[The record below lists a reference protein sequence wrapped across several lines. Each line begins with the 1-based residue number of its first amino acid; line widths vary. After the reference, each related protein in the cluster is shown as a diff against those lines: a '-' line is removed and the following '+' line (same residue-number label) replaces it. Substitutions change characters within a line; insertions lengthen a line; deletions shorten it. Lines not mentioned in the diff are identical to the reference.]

1 MCLFAFCLQANLSR
15 HVQTLLLVCCR
26 GRYLLPS
33 HYSMVM
39 IEQPAP
45 PGCSGPPYLQMHL
58 ASAPVTLVM
67 NSPNYTALLAF
78 CEGNLTELSG
88 LPNTKSKGDAAKKQ
102 NTTFNADF
110 RFGPPVG
117 VPPTFRMTLDV
128 PEFMVRLPD
137 LTILIPIDTVCESR
151 SAATTYGR
159 ICSVSHAFCQGS
171 WWLGTAHYIVL
182 QIALHVSRND

>member
-1 MCLFAFCLQANLSR
+1 
-15 HVQTLLLVCCR
+15 
-26 GRYLLPS
+26 
-33 HYSMVM
+33 M
-39 IEQPAP
+39 IEQAPP

-67 NSPNYTALLAF
+67 NNPNYRALLAF

-88 LPNTKSKGDAAKKQ
+88 LPNAQTKQGDVKQQ

-128 PEFMVRLPD
+128 PHFMVSLHNK
-137 LTILIPIDTVCESR
+137 
-151 SAATTYGR
+151 
-159 ICSVSHAFCQGS
+159 SHC
-171 WWLGTAHYIVL
+171 I
-182 QIALHVSRND
+182 ND

>member
-1 MCLFAFCLQANLSR
+1 MHAKAAG
-15 HVQTLLLVCCR
+15 CCR

-39 IEQPAP
+39 IEQPP
-45 PGCSGPPYLQMHL
+45 PPRCSGPPYLQMHL

-67 NSPNYTALLAF
+67 NNPNYRALLAF

-88 LPNTKSKGDAAKKQ
+88 LPNAQGKQGDAKKQ

-117 VPPTFRMTLDV
+117 IPPTFRMTLDI
-128 PEFMVRLPD
+128 PQFTVRQ
-137 LTILIPIDTVCESR
+137 
-151 SAATTYGR
+151 YNK
-159 ICSVSHAFCQGS
+159 
-171 WWLGTAHYIVL
+171 AHCI
-182 QIALHVSRND
+182 SE